1 MSLPVVRSFIKKVE
15 EAALGVQVIKG
26 IKPDQQLVKVVN
38 DQLIELMGGEKQE
51 LVEPKKGPQ
60 VNSYCLLLISNN
72 RVTVSCLPCWYSSIS
87 HLAKHVSCLSCHL
100 AVQFNITP
108 GQAFVL
114 SFTSSF

>member
-1 MSLPVVRSFIKKVE
+1 MGFSPYTSCPGHQVSLPVVRSFIKKVE

-60 VNSYCLLLISNN
+60 VGFHSCTCF
-72 RVTVSCLPCWYSSIS
+72 TVRLTLWSCI
-87 HLAKHVSCLSCHL
+87 
-100 AVQFNITP
+100 AV
-108 GQAFVL
+108 L
-114 SFTSSF
+114 